1 MNNEDKTR
9 DQLIE
14 ELKEKQ
20 RELEANIAESKQFSY
35 TIVHDLTNSIIT
47 IRGFITLLEKDM
59 EKGERKLIEQDM
71 NHISTAATQME
82 ELLKNLSTRTSALPN

>member
-1 MNNEDKTR
+1 MKNEDRTR
-9 DQLIE
+9 EQLIE

-20 RELEANIAESKQFSY
+20 REVDAMVAETEQFIC

-59 EKGERKLIEQDM
+59 EKDDSKLVKQDLH
-71 NHISTAATQME
+71 HIGTAATQME
-82 ELLKNLSTRTSALPN
+82 ELLRNLSTRTSASHS